1 MPPYKNKFQIL
12 AGQDNEDNG
21 QYIVQKYN
29 VAISQSEDF
38 QKQLNI
44 PNWAIQQVLIEQS
57 KFQEALK
64 LQINQDIEDI
74 FSFMRNEQG
83 NLIITS
89 SSEQIVN
96 FVAQLAWDH
105 YKKIITWSGLQTL
118 ILQNKITISQLW
130 KDQSRFCYSVIGS
143 NIQCNPVY
151 LVVDSST
158 KHTHIIKS
166 VISANETLN
175 QTSWQQILS
184 AQFDEMAKYYSI
196 NLNDYNYFMNAW
208 FGSINIMSQTK
219 IYNNDQLIKA
229 VNENSAYISFKM
241 CEDETLT
248 DFMLKNSQKKYGWRN
263 APLSKGEPL
272 HEVVVHKF
280 DDKTEIWGRSFG
292 LTFFIP
298 SAAEGLFDT
307 KVLIR
312 LTPKILDDQ
321 TELLTN
327 FQQNEQG
334 WKYISVRKQPIDE
347 HIYAHKMNF
356 ENEDN
361 KETFV
366 FWSTKQFSVI
376 PELDEQCVG
385 DQINQFM
392 ESLNTQNVQYYY
404 QGRTM

>member
-12 AGQDNEDNG
+12 ADQDEDNG

-29 VAISQSEDF
+29 VAIQQPEVY

-44 PNWAIQQVLIEQS
+44 PNWAVQLVLNEQS
-57 KFQEALK
+57 KFQEEVMK
-64 LQINQDIEDI
+64 LQINQDIENI
-74 FSFMRNEQG
+74 FTFTKNDQG
-83 NLIITS
+83 YLTITS
-89 SSEQIVN
+89 SSEYIVN
-96 FVAQLAWDH
+96 FVAKKAEDH
-105 YKKIITWSGLQTL
+105 YKLVITWSGLQTL
-118 ILQNKITISQLW
+118 ILQNQITITQLW
-130 KDQSRFCYSVIGS
+130 KDQSRFCYSVKGS
-143 NIQCNPVY
+143 NIQSNSVN
-151 LVVDSST
+151 LTVDSST
-158 KHTHIIKS
+158 KHTHVIKS
-166 VISANETLN
+166 VISANQTLN
-175 QTSWQQILS
+175 QTSWQQIITN
-184 AQFDEMAKYYSI
+184 QFDQLSQYYNI
-196 NLNDYNYFMNAW
+196 KLQDYNYFINAW
-208 FGSINIMSQTK
+208 FGSINIISQIK
-219 IYNNDQLIKA
+219 IYNNDQLINA
-229 VNENSAYISFKM
+229 VNENNALISFKM
-241 CEDETLT
+241 SEVQTLT

-263 APLSKGEPL
+263 DPLSKNEPL

-280 DDKTEIWGRSFG
+280 DDKTEMWGRSFG
-292 LTFFIP
+292 LIFYIP
-298 SAAEGLFDT
+298 SAVEGLFDT

-356 ENEDN
+356 ENENN
-361 KETFV
+361 KDTFV

-376 PELDEQCVG
+376 PESDEQCVG

-392 ESLNTQNVQYYY
+392 ESVNTQNVQYYY